1 MSSTRISASP
11 RMAAEMPHASATLQ
25 FEDNTLLAR
34 LVGDHDKHLRCLEEG
49 LEVEVARRGNRISI
63 QGVPEQTART
73 RAVLSVC
80 TKNWQQAKTW
90 ISAA

>member
-1 MSSTRISASP
+1 
-11 RMAAEMPHASATLQ
+11 MAAEMPHASATLQ

-73 RAVLSVC
+73 RAVLGVLYQ
-80 TKNWQQAKTW
+80 KLAAGENVD
-90 ISAA
+90 ISSIEAAIRMS